1 MSLHQTTIA
10 IIGSSLTGL
19 ILSLSLVQ
27 HGIYQPSQIRLY
39 DLRDPTTVD
48 PAISSGVILTP
59 NGLKV
64 LESLGVLAR
73 FAHLCWLSEYRTY
86 KNDRDETVRKTLI
99 ANEGLYGYKNHRVW
113 RRILLDVLLEMV
125 SEKGIKIL
133 WKSKFEGVVSEAADH
148 VVFKVNGQQETAGI
162 LVGADGIRSSVRN
175 YLCPDVKPEY
185 TGVLGVLSH
194 IRWDA
199 VKWPYDDHERACTIQ
214 GKPGAL
220 VLMPEDRAGSVIMVA
235 MQIKMEEQS
244 REKWEALAQDK
255 EWLSQYFRKG
265 YDEWG
270 DTAKGIIDA
279 VTSAPDTMYM
289 WPFMRMARLEHW
301 SSRTGNVV
309 IMGDAAHALPPS
321 SGQGLNQTL
330 EDVYT
335 FTELLRAPG
344 LKDWKRRL
352 DFWQQMR
359 QERIDA
365 VFDWATNATN
375 VQRLPQA
382 ERDRLVKEGKAQ
394 DANATEGFDDMR
406 WLYQPDADRK
416 IRSWLESER

>member
-1 MSLHQTTIA
+1 MSLNQPTVA
-10 IIGSSLTGL
+10 IIGASLTGL
-19 ILSLSLVQ
+19 ILTLSLL
-27 HGIYQPSQIRLY
+27 HHELYQPSQIRLY
-39 DLRDPTTVD
+39 DLRSSDTVD
-48 PAISSGVILTP
+48 PASSSGVILTP

-64 LESLGVLAR
+64 LDSLGILSR
-73 FAHLCWLSEYRTY
+73 FAHLCWLSEYRTF

-125 SEKGIKIL
+125 KEKGVEIR
-133 WKSKFEGVVSEAADH
+133 WRSRFEGVVNEGEDR
-148 VVFKVNGQQETAGI
+148 VVFKINGQEEVAGMLI
-162 LVGADGIRSSVRN
+162 GADGIHSNVRK
-175 YLCPDVKPEY
+175 YLCPDLKPEY

-199 VKWPYDDHERACTIQ
+199 VKWPYEDYERACTIQ

-244 REKWEALAQDK
+244 REKWDALAKDK
-255 EWLSQYFRKG
+255 EWLSQYFRNR
-265 YDEWG
+265 YEEWG
-270 DTAKGIIDA
+270 STAKSIIDA
-279 VTSAPDTMYM
+279 VTSDPDTLYM
-289 WPFMRMARLEHW
+289 WPFMRMARLERW
-301 SSRTGNVV
+301 YSKTGRVV

-321 SGQGLNQTL
+321 SGQGINQTL

-335 FTELLRAPG
+335 FTELLKAPQS
-344 LKDWKRRL
+344 KNWKEKL
-352 DFWQQMR
+352 EFWQQMR

-382 ERDRLVKEGKAQ
+382 DRDKLVREGKAK

-406 WLYQPDADRK
+406 WLYRPEIDNRISD
-416 IRSWLESER
+416 WLESEN

>member
-1 MSLHQTTIA
+1 MPQKEPTVA

-19 ILSLSLVQ
+19 ILTLSLLH
-27 HGIYQPSQIRLY
+27 HGLYQPSQIKLY
-39 DLRDPTTVD
+39 DLRASDTVD
-48 PAISSGVILTP
+48 PASSSGVVLTP

-64 LESLGVLAR
+64 LDTLGILDR
-73 FAHLCWLSEYRTY
+73 FAHLCWLSEYRTF

-113 RRILLDVLLEMV
+113 RRVLLNTLLEMV
-125 SEKGIKIL
+125 KEKSVDIH
-133 WKSKFEGVVSEAADH
+133 WKSRFEGVVSEGEGY
-148 VVFKVNGQQETAGI
+148 VVFRVNGQEEMAGMLI
-162 LVGADGIRSSVRN
+162 GADGIYSIIRK

-199 VKWPYDDHERACTIQ
+199 VKWPYEGYERACTIQ

-244 REKWEALAQDK
+244 RETWEALARDK
-255 EWLSQYFRKG
+255 EWMSQYFKNG

-270 DTAKGIIDA
+270 DTAKSIIDA
-279 VTSAPDTMYM
+279 VTSDPDTLYM
-289 WPFMRMARLEHW
+289 WPFMRMACLDRW
-301 SSRTGNVV
+301 YSDTGRVV

-321 SGQGLNQTL
+321 SGQGINQTL

-335 FTELLRAPG
+335 FTELLKAPYVR
-344 LKDWKRRL
+344 DWKKRL
-352 DFWQQMR
+352 GFWQQMR

-382 ERDRLVKEGKAQ
+382 DRDKLVKEGKAK

-406 WLYQPDADRK
+406 WLYRPDIDNK
-416 IRSWLESER
+416 ISDWLESER